1 MDGGQVAVH
10 VRTEE
15 TREGNWVL
23 VALLGNPSEVE
34 SGEFGD
40 WLAAHNK
47 RYGFKVCEE
56 GDAPITR
63 LETEGAA

>member
-1 MDGGQVAVH
+1 M
-10 VRTEE
+10 
-15 TREGNWVL
+15 L